1 MKEVS
6 LSIMHKQNKMG
17 AYATKP
23 ATMTNTPIAIF
34 LLGAQFLGF
43 PSSPSANCTGGA
55 EICDIITLLN
65 ALRGCGSSL
74 VTGVSVVASEDPVSL
89 SI

>member
-1 MKEVS
+1 MKVS
-6 LSIMHKQNKMG
+6 LSIMHKQDKMG

-43 PSSPSANCTGGA
+43 PSSPSANCTGGT
-55 EICDIITLLN
+55 EICDIITLLK
-65 ALRGCGSSL
+65 AFCGSNL

>member
-1 MKEVS
+1 
-6 LSIMHKQNKMG
+6 MHKQNKMG

-23 ATMTNTPIAIF
+23 ATMTNTPLAIF

-43 PSSPSANCTGGA
+43 PSSPSANYTGGA